1 MIARQNKD
9 KNMTKSIDKE
19 KYLCGRPILYDIE
32 GILGRADFEIARLKK
47 IEKAKD
53 KSLFRYEEYD
63 SRAREVTSGYEDNY
77 WLSPEIT
84 GTMQEWI
91 KAYKRFCNKK
101 VNIYGK
107 KVDRTKLLNDKFA
120 TNKFSKKCQD

>member
-1 MIARQNKD
+1 MEN
-9 KNMTKSIDKE
+9 NPSNEKE
-19 KYLCGRPILYDIE
+19 TIVGRPVLYDIQ

-47 IEKAKD
+47 IEKVKD
-53 KSLFRYEEYD
+53 KSLFRYEEYN
-63 SRAREVTSGYEDNY
+63 SRVREETYGYEDNY

-84 GTMQEWI
+84 GTKEQWR

-107 KVDRTKLLNDKFA
+107 KVDRTRLLNDKFV
-120 TNKFSKKCQD
+120 TNKSSKKCQD

>member
-1 MIARQNKD
+1 MENNPNNK
-9 KNMTKSIDKE
+9 NETVI
-19 KYLCGRPILYDIE
+19 GRPILYDIE

-47 IEKAKD
+47 IEEAKD

-84 GTMQEWI
+84 GTMEQWR

-107 KVDRTKLLNDKFA
+107 KVDRTRLLNDKFA
-120 TNKFSKKCQD
+120 TNKFSKKWQD

>member
-1 MIARQNKD
+1 MENNPNNKD
-9 KNMTKSIDKE
+9 ETVI
-19 KYLCGRPILYDIE
+19 GRPILYDIE

-47 IEKAKD
+47 IEEAKD
-53 KSLFRYEEYD
+53 KSLFRYEEYN
-63 SRAREVTSGYEDNY
+63 SRVREETSGYEDNY

-84 GTMQEWI
+84 GTMDEWI

-107 KVDRTKLLNDKFA
+107 KVDRTRLLNDKFA
-120 TNKFSKKCQD
+120 TNKFSKKWQD